1 MIVEFTVENHL
12 SFRDPVTLS
21 FLASGKISE
30 YRDENIITNVR
41 MPLLKTAVVYGA
53 NASGKSNLLI
63 SLGWMRRFVINSS
76 KEGQTGEPIT
86 VKPFKLDIDYLEKP
100 SCFEVIFF
108 IDGIRYRYGFAVNV
122 NQVEREWLLK
132 AEKTAEKEL
141 FVRIADAIEI
151 GSGFAEGKG
160 LEEKTRPNALFLS
173 VVANLNGKIAGSII
187 DWFRKLH
194 FMHGLQERS
203 YAFVSV
209 NMIQNTDQRERLLDM
224 IRRAD
229 LGIENFVVKEEDVDR
244 SDILK
249 LFSEEGQRM
258 LSDFPKQNVTLSTVH
273 TRYKDGQP
281 LDTVVMDLD
290 GEESEGTRK
299 FFRLIGPLLE
309 CLGSGGVIIADELE
323 AKLHPMLTRMIVRL
337 FHSSATN
344 PHNAQLLFATHD
356 TNLLQHV
363 RFRRDQIWFAEKTQ
377 QQATDLYSLA
387 EIKPPTGGGVR
398 KDASYA
404 KDYFRGRYGAIPY
417 LGEFEALLKGE
428 EDSDGET
435 C

>member
-1 MIVEFTVENHL
+1 MIAEFTVQNHL

-30 YRDENIITNVR
+30 YRDDNVISQSR
-41 MPLLKTAVVYGA
+41 LPLLKTAVIYGA
-53 NASGKSNLLI
+53 NASGKSNLLA
-63 SLGWMRRFVINSS
+63 SMSWMRRFVINSS
-76 KEGQTGEPIT
+76 KEGQAGEPI
-86 VKPFKLDIDYLEKP
+86 VIRPFKLDVDCLESP
-100 SCFEVIFF
+100 SRFEIVFF
-108 IDGIRYRYGFAVNV
+108 IDGIRYRYGFEVTST
-122 NQVEREWLLK
+122 QVVREWLLK
-132 AEKTAEKEL
+132 AEKVAEKEL
-141 FVRIADAIEI
+141 FVRMGDAIET
-151 GSGFAEGKG
+151 GTGFGEGKG

-187 DWFRKLH
+187 NWFRNVR
-194 FMHGLQERS
+194 FIHGLQDRS
-203 YAFVSV
+203 YGNVSV
-209 NMIQNTDQRERLLDM
+209 NMIQDTAERVRMLDM

-229 LGIENFVVKEEDVDR
+229 LGIENFEVKEEEQDR

-249 LFSEEGQRM
+249 LFSEEGRRM
-258 LSDFPKQNVTLSTVH
+258 LNDLPSRNVALSTVH

-281 LDTVVMDLD
+281 FDTVSMDLD
-290 GEESEGTRK
+290 DEESEGTRK
-299 FFRLIGPLLE
+299 FFKLIGPVLE
-309 CLGSGGVIIADELE
+309 CLATGGVIVADELE

-337 FHSSATN
+337 FHSAATN
-344 PHNAQLLFATHD
+344 PKNAQLLFATHD

-363 RFRRDQIWFAEKTQ
+363 RFRRDQIWFTEKTR

-387 EIKPPTGGGVR
+387 EIKLPTGAVR

-417 LGEFEALLKGE
+417 LGEFEALIKGG

>member
-1 MIVEFTVENHL
+1 MIAEFTVENHL

-30 YRDENIITNVR
+30 YRGDNVISQVR
-41 MPLLKTAVVYGA
+41 LPLLKTVVVYGA
-53 NASGKSNLLI
+53 NASGKSNLLT

-76 KEGQTGEPIT
+76 KEGQAGEPIG
-86 VKPFKLDIDYLEKP
+86 VKLFKLDIDCLEKP
-100 SCFEVIFF
+100 SVFEVVFYN
-108 IDGIRYRYGFAVNV
+108 DGIRYRYGFAVNAT
-122 NQVEREWLLK
+122 QVVREWLLK
-132 AEKTAEKEL
+132 AEKVTEKEL
-141 FVRIADAIEI
+141 FIRMGDEIEVEA
-151 GSGFAEGKG
+151 GFDEGVG

-187 DWFRKLH
+187 DWFLKMR
-194 FMHGLQERS
+194 FMHGLQERAYS
-203 YAFVSV
+203 SVSV
-209 NMIQNTDQRERLLDM
+209 GMLQDADQKDRLLDI

-229 LGIENFVVKEEDVDR
+229 LGIEDFQVNEEDVDR
-244 SDILK
+244 TRVLN
-249 LFSEEGQRM
+249 LFSEEGRRIFSDLPARS
-258 LSDFPKQNVTLSTVH
+258 LSLSTVH
-273 TRYKDGQP
+273 TRYKDGKP
-281 LDTVVMDLD
+281 IDTVDMDLD

-299 FFRLIGPLLE
+299 FFRLIGPVLE
-309 CLGSGGVIIADELE
+309 CLATGGVIVADELE

-337 FHSSATN
+337 FHSPATN
-344 PHNAQLLFATHD
+344 PKNAQLLFATHD

-363 RFRRDQIWFAEKTQ
+363 SFRRDQIWFTEKTR

-387 EIKPPTGGGVR
+387 EIKLPKGTVR

-417 LGEFEALLKGE
+417 LGDFEALLKGGE
-428 EDSDGET
+428 VADGEA